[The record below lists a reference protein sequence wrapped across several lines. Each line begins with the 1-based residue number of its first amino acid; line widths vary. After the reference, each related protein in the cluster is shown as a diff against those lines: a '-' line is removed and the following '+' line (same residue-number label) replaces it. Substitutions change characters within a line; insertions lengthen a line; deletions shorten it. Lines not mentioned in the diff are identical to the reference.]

1 MSDRISLML
10 DDLEGVLDGVE
21 GLLSESVL
29 DGVLGVLSTG
39 VCGLDI

>member
-1 MSDRISLML
+1 ML